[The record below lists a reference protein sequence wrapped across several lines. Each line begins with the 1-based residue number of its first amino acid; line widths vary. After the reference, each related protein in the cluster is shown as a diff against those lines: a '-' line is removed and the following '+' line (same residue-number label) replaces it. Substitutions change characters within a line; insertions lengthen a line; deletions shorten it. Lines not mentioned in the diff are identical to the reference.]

1 MYSLMKNINEYLIYN
16 LQRTLACIESVKPY
30 KVKIW
35 GEIINIKLI
44 STLRFKKV
52 SAMVPKLCPLESSG
66 DCQNAWMHF
75 RNCAFIVLGC
85 HMLGLSWWFSG
96 KESACQCKRCRRCWF
111 DPWVRKI
118 LWRRKWQPVPVFLP
132 RKIPWTEE
140 LADYSPWGHER
151 VRDNLWLNNP
161 SATSHVH
168 CNVYFFIYFL
178 FVVNFV
184 IHWNETAMGLHVFPI
199 PIPPPT
205 SLSTHSL

>member
-44 STLRFKKV
+44 STLRFKEV
-52 SAMVPKLCPLESSG
+52 SAMVPKFCPLESSG

-85 HMLGLSWWFSG
+85 HMLGLSWWLSG
-96 KESACQCKRCRRCWF
+96 KESACQCKRRRRCWF

-118 LWRRKWQPVPVFLP
+118 LWRRKWQPVPVLLP

-140 LADYSPWGHER
+140 LADYSPWGHKR
-151 VRDNLWLNNP
+151 IRHNLVAKQ
-161 SATSHVH
+161 SQ
-168 CNVYFFIYFL
+168 CNITCTL
-178 FVVNFV
+178 QCLK
-184 IHWNETAMGLHVFPI
+184 IL
-199 PIPPPT
+199 
-205 SLSTHSL
+205 